1 MINPLNKKSSLILG
15 FFLCYHYCVCAQYKI
30 KTTSDLG
37 FGLGSGIGLSTAL
50 YLQHKTP
57 ALTSNQIQSLNLNN
71 VNAFDR
77 FACKQWHPQA
87 AKTSDVIAIGS
98 TAIYSYFFIDKQS
111 RNDALIIST
120 VGAQSV
126 LLSTALSNVFK
137 LSLRPRPYTYN
148 SNVDMNTKLKPDARM
163 SFFSS
168 HTSTV
173 SAMSFSFAY
182 AYQTYHNDQKN
193 LGIWLGA
200 AGLPALQGYLRVRA
214 GKHFPTDVIT
224 GYLIGLGSSW
234 LMHRLHAH

>member
-1 MINPLNKKSSLILG
+1 MLG
-15 FFLCYHYCVCAQYKI
+15 FFLCLNYCVWAQYRI
-30 KTTSDLG
+30 KTTTDLG
-37 FGLGSGIGLSTAL
+37 LGLGSGLSLSTAL
-50 YLQHKTP
+50 YLQQKTP
-57 ALTSNQIQSLNLNN
+57 ALNSTEIQSLNLQQ

-77 FACKQWHPQA
+77 VACKQWHPQA
-87 AKTSDVIAIGS
+87 AKTSDVLAIGS
-98 TAIYSYFFIDKQS
+98 TVLYSYFFMDKRSKQ
-111 RNDALIIST
+111 DAFIIAT

-137 LSLRPRPYTYN
+137 LSLRPRPYVYN
-148 SNVDMNTKLKPDARM
+148 PNVDMSIKLKPDARM

-182 AYQTYHNDQKN
+182 AYQTYHHDKKN
-193 LGIWLGA
+193 IGVWLGA

-234 LMHRLHAH
+234 LMHRLHAN